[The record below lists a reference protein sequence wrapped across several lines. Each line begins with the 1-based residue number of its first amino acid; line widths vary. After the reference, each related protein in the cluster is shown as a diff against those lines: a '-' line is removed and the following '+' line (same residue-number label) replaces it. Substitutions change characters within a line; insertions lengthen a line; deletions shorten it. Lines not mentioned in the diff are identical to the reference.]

1 MGIQYYADDG
11 TVKNLGDNELQHWK
25 YIKKIKTGSG
35 WRYFYSPEEL
45 RQFYNEGKKK
55 VDSIPRIQKH
65 DNGKYYIANKKQ
77 QKNIQKNIEYSRKL
91 ARRSARYND
100 AAKRDMIDMNVRKRI
115 VNANKI
121 TGTPSTRTVRDEKG
135 RVLYT
140 RKDPTNKDVAN
151 SAMSYSINK
160 AKSKAAMSA
169 ADSVYNRNSKYEAKN
184 VLTKP
189 FSSVK
194 NKLKKK
200 NKGKKKTQENYK
212 VTMRVIKEEVTPIS
226 EVTFRNGTTIKY
238 NTNKKRK
245 KSK

>member
-1 MGIQYYADDG
+1 MNIQYYAADG
-11 TVKNLGDNELQHWK
+11 TVKNLGDDELQHWK

-35 WRYFYSPEEL
+35 WRYFYTPEEL

-55 VDSIPRIQKH
+55 ADSIPRIQKH

-91 ARRSARYND
+91 NRRSARYND
-100 AAKRDMIDMNVRKRI
+100 AAEKDRRDMNARKRF
-115 VNANKI
+115 VDANKK

-140 RKDPTNKDVAN
+140 RKDPTAKDVAN
-151 SAMSYSINK
+151 KAMSYSINK
-160 AKSKAAMSA
+160 AKSEAARSA
-169 ADSVYNRNSKYEAKN
+169 AESVYNRTSKYEAKN

-200 NKGKKKTQENYK
+200 NKGKKKAQEKYT
-212 VTMRVIKEEVTPIS
+212 VTTRTIKEKRTPINEVTLK
-226 EVTFRNGTTIKY
+226 NGTTTKY